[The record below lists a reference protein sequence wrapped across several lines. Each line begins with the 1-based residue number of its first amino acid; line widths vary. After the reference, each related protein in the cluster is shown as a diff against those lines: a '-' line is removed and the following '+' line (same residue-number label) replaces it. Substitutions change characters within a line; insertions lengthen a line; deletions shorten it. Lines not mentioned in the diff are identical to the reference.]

1 MIVRGS
7 SYTISSQSWVCFLR
21 VVCLSDLTATWH
33 DLHLGDRKQIPQPR
47 QHVLRHGPLLSPFRV
62 SGGYPALIISEVSWR
77 SLRGRRNI
85 RGMHW
90 WDFPGLLICSWGS
103 KWWGWKKNKLRWQAR
118 REALLLAC
126 RDTMSSTSAICLL
139 FTTLT
144 WCCAVTRCS
153 VLRTLSLRASLGP
166 TYVSKGNSIVAV
178 EGSEGGAHFLSLA
191 ALPWIPSSTICR
203 RVRYLFD
210 SQFEDVGASHGYRI
224 I

>member
-1 MIVRGS
+1 MIVHGS
-7 SYTISSQSWVCFLR
+7 RYTISSQSWVCFLR
-21 VVCLSDLTATWH
+21 VVCLSDLTASWH

-62 SGGYPALIISEVSWR
+62 SGGYPALIISEASWR

-90 WDFPGLLICSWGS
+90 WDFPGLLLICSWGS

-126 RDTMSSTSAICLL
+126 RDRMSSTSAICLL

-153 VLRTLSLRASLGP
+153 VLCTLSLRASLGP
-166 TYVSKGNSIVAV
+166 TYVSKGNSSGI
-178 EGSEGGAHFLSLA
+178 GGNWSEGGAHFLSLA
-191 ALPWIPSSTICR
+191 ALHLIPSSTICR

-210 SQFEDVGASHGYRI
+210 NWVNLRM
-224 I
+224 